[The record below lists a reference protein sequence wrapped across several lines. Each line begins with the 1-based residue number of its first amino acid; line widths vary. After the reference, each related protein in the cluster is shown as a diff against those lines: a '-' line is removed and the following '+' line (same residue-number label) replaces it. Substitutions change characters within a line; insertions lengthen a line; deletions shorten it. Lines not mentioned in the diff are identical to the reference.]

1 MFVLDATLSSPTED
15 TLVASQRLLESLLKD
30 SSQPDDGAG
39 ILRHYYRPTRIL
51 RFNFYLFFLLQLE
64 ENSAESSQGER
75 NTPLFLV
82 ANKVDLLRLEHNTTS
97 PIVDSLVSSLSHG
110 QKKVDTHCI
119 SCTSG
124 AGLQAS

>member
-1 MFVLDATLSSPTED
+1 MTVQAYFATTTD
-15 TLVASQRLLESLLKD
+15 QLEFFAL
-30 SSQPDDGAG
+30 
-39 ILRHYYRPTRIL
+39 I
-51 RFNFYLFFLLQLE
+51 YLFFLLQSE

-110 QKKVDTHCI
+110 QKKVDTHYI